1 MFWIQC
7 ILLDLVLFFAELVNL
22 TLTGVGS
29 SVTEDG
35 GIAVETGAK
44 VSFNASLQKAYQ
56 PNIAYR

>member
-7 ILLDLVLFFAELVNL
+7 ILLDHVLFFAELVNL

-29 SVTEDG
+29 NVTQDG
-35 GIAVETGAK
+35 GVAVETGAK
-44 VSFNASLQKAYQ
+44 VSFTASLQKAHQ